1 MEKKT
6 MNGQRVLCGAAL
18 VLLVATGAADA
29 AWNNAFQVTCF
40 GARNRANRY
49 YTPPVVAQ
57 SSPIVA
63 YSAPAVDPCNC
74 CQTSYVQ
81 RCYYQPVVT
90 YKTVLEPVQSQRT
103 TYYWEPVCSQRTSCY
118 VDPCT
123 GATIQ
128 VTQPV
133 TTYRLRSQC
142 STVTNYVQRCVPV
155 TTYRVAYR
163 LEPVTVC
170 PPGVTAP
177 AGNVT
182 ETPPANGNYIPNPSV
197 PPAEPGRVTEAPAQP
212 ESYQRPAAIRMDKV
226 VSREPSARVQGQV
239 VANNYVSPVRHAKV
253 LFVNEHQESAKV
265 DTAADAAGRFSV
277 NLPSGSWRIYLSS
290 RDGTLHYH
298 SKIDVQPNKD
308 RNVLVVSR

>member
-1 MEKKT
+1 MT
-6 MNGQRVLCGAAL
+6 NRGILCGAAI
-18 VLLVATGAADA
+18 LLLTATGSVEA

-40 GARNRANRY
+40 GSRNRASRY
-49 YTPPVVAQ
+49 YTPPVVAAQ
-57 SSPIVA
+57 ASPIVA
-63 YSAPAVDPCNC
+63 YSAPVVDPCSC

-90 YKTVLEPVQSQRT
+90 YKTVLEPVQTQRT

-163 LEPVTVC
+163 LEPVTMC
-170 PPGVTAP
+170 PPGVPAP
-177 AGNVT
+177 GGNVT
-182 ETPPANGNYIPNPSV
+182 ETPPTNGNYLPSTPV
-197 PPAEPGRVTEAPAQP
+197 PPAEPGRVTETPAQP
-212 ESYQRPAAIRMDKV
+212 ESFQRPAAIRMDKV

-239 VANNYVSPVRHAKV
+239 VANNYVSPIRHAKV
-253 LFVNEHQESAKV
+253 LFVNEKQESAKV
-265 DTAADAAGRFSV
+265 DASADASGRFSV
-277 NLPSGSWRIYLSS
+277 DLAPGGWRIYLSS
-290 RDGTLHYH
+290 RDGSLHYH
-298 SKIDVQPNKD
+298 SRIDVQPSKD